1 VIRVGAGKCF
11 SAANAVRKPCERIFF
26 SWLIPLVDS
35 VDVCWKAH
43 YLVHVS
49 LVLNQLAVYRHG
61 NRGQQALPK
70 LIIERSFLLVDVV
83 LVTDEARKLVY
94 DVGCEL

>member
-1 VIRVGAGKCF
+1 VLAPGNVFRQEALR
-11 SAANAVRKPCERIFF
+11 AHIF
-26 SWLIPLVDS
+26 LLVDSLGRRVRCLVLS